1 MGIARLL
8 SVLPLALALAL
19 ATLPAAADAG
29 SAYKVDAHWPQLPEG
44 WILGQVA
51 GIAVDA
57 NDHVWIVQ
65 RPGTLDQSERGA
77 MLDPPRSLCCTPAPP
92 VIEFDAA
99 GNVVRAWGGPEAAP
113 EVDGLNQWP
122 ASEHG
127 IFIDHEANVWI
138 GGNGEDDH
146 VVLKFS
152 PEGKFLMRI
161 GRRGR
166 TGGDLSHDFLG
177 RPADI
182 WVDPAN
188 GEVYVADGYGNHRV
202 IVFDGAGK
210 FLRLWSADGL
220 APGDAAAATPYGN
233 PIHCVLGARD
243 GLIYVCDRANNRV
256 QIFRQGVSA
265 DQGGAIP
272 ELAGEF
278 IVAAGTLGNGS
289 TFDLALSPDQ
299 SRLFVADGENQRI
312 WIMDRESV
320 EILGWFGR
328 GGHFP
333 GQFSW
338 VHSIAVD
345 SGGNVYTAEVLHG
358 KRVQKFVPTA
368 Q

>member
-1 MGIARLL
+1 MASARLL
-8 SVLPLALALAL
+8 SVLALALAL
-19 ATLPAAADAG
+19 AVPSAAAG
-29 SAYKVDAHWPQLPEG
+29 VQSAFEVDAHWPRLPAG

-65 RPGTLDQSERGA
+65 RPGSLEQSERGA
-77 MLDPPRSLCCTPAPP
+77 VLDPPQSLCCTPAPP

-113 EVDGLNQWP
+113 EIDGLNQWP

-127 IFIDHEANVWI
+127 IFIDHEANVWL

-152 PEGKFLMRI
+152 PEGKFLMQI

-166 TGGDLSHDFLG
+166 TGGNLSHDLLG

-182 WVDPAN
+182 WVDPAS

-210 FLRLWSADGL
+210 FLRLWGADGL
-220 APGDAAAATPYGN
+220 APGDPAAATPYGH
-233 PIHCVLGARD
+233 PVHCVLGARD
-243 GLIYVCDRANNRV
+243 GLIYVCDRAHNRV
-256 QIFRQGVSA
+256 QIFRR
-265 DQGGAIP
+265 GASP
-272 ELAGEF
+272 ELVGEF
-278 IVAAGTLGNGS
+278 ILAAATRGNGS
-289 TFDLALSPDQ
+289 TFDLALGPGQ
-299 SRLFVADGENQRI
+299 SRLFVADGENQRV
-312 WIMDRESV
+312 WIMDLEST
-320 EILGWFGR
+320 EILDWFGR

-345 SGGNVYTAEVLHG
+345 SSGNVYTAEVFHG
-358 KRVQKFVPTA
+358 KRVQKFVPRA